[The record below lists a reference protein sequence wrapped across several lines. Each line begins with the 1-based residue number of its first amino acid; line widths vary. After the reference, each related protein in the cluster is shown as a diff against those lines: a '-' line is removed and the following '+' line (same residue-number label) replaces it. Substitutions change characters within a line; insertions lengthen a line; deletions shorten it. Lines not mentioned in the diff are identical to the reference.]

1 MAFSKR
7 GGTHRQKPRRP
18 RVAGW
23 GGRSRTADAEPAAAG
38 DLSAG
43 AGDVSAAEVGGTPA
57 GWPAESGA
65 GSPVAPADRPAES
78 PARSGGAV
86 APEEESAGA
95 LAGRPPDEDGGPVG
109 PSARRPADPGDVGT
123 APQDD
128 TAGAGTRR
136 RTPRLR
142 AVLAG
147 IAALGTG
154 LAVWFGVAAH
164 GAAGAASARNAAL
177 VDVSTTNAVVS
188 QVGDAIRAA
197 FTYDYNNAAS
207 TRQAAQNV
215 LAGNAVDQ
223 YSKLFAQV
231 ERDAP
236 AQKMVL
242 TTTVRSVGV
251 TELSGDHA
259 RLLVFVDQQ
268 AVRMDSNQ
276 RNSGAAQLDIV
287 AAKTGTTWK
296 ITDITVL

>member
-23 GGRSRTADAEPAAAG
+23 AGRSRTADAEPAAS
-38 DLSAG
+38 DLPAG
-43 AGDVSAAEVGGTPA
+43 AGDMSTAEVAGTPA
-57 GWPAESGA
+57 GWQAEPGA
-65 GSPVAPADRPAES
+65 GSPVASADRPAEP
-78 PARSGGAV
+78 PARSGGAA
-86 APEEESAGA
+86 APQEEPAGT
-95 LAGRPPDEDGGPVG
+95 LAGGPPDEDGGPVG
-109 PSARRPADPGDVGT
+109 PSARRPADPEDAG
-123 APQDD
+123 ASRDD
-128 TAGAGTRR
+128 AAGAGTRR
-136 RTPRLR
+136 RTSRVR

-223 YSKLFAQV
+223 YTRLFAQV

-287 AAKTGTTWK
+287 AAKSGTSWK